1 MKRTGTLNLP
11 YVRKVE
17 EDESERRTTAFENPG
32 YDGAGTGDYDDI
44 HPEVFSPFQETT
56 EASGVS
62 NPIYA
67 EIGMTKMSS
76 SEDIKRD
83 EANGESVD
91 QSDASPGELPKKEPL
106 PDDKEAKP
114 EFVEIIV
121 QGEASKQEDPRYVSL
136 SFGKEKEAK
145 KDHTSTEKE
154 KEEDRYQ
161 TLTGNDGGRT
171 AVILEENKQPND
183 QSQS

>member
-1 MKRTGTLNLP
+1 MKRTGKLNLP
-11 YVRKVE
+11 YVREVD
-17 EDESERRTTAFENPG
+17 EDESKRRTTAFENPG

-91 QSDASPGELPKKEPL
+91 QSYASPGELPKKEPL
-106 PDDKEAKP
+106 PDDKE
-114 EFVEIIV
+114 
-121 QGEASKQEDPRYVSL
+121 QEDPRYVSL

-145 KDHTSTEKE
+145 NDHTANEKE

>member
-1 MKRTGTLNLP
+1 MKRTGKLNLP
-11 YVRKVE
+11 YVREVD
-17 EDESERRTTAFENPG
+17 EDESKRRTTAFENPG

-106 PDDKEAKP
+106 PDDKEAKS

-145 KDHTSTEKE
+145 NDHTATEKE